1 MSRATSINQ
10 IFRDCPLL
18 VSLDLSR
25 WNLSSVQ
32 THNGFDGIFAGDGQ
46 TLRFIKWPKNINVPY
61 YSFVYDGIGTPNNS
75 PTDPYW
81 EADTT
86 WRDVTLS
93 CKDSPCSIKPYTDG
107 IPSVTETRLYG
118 RPYSVTFNA
127 NGGTGTADT
136 VKGGWPDN
144 PGVTLA
150 SGSGFSRTGYRL
162 LGWSEDANATSPTYS
177 LSSSYTPTDD
187 VTLYGV
193 WVPAPTVSNDLLFP
207 WMGGG
212 EAGKVKVFG
221 TVPSGGGIYAL
232 QAGDKIEVALMPKDS
247 PGSTVPGVGTP
258 AAADDVTLDTT
269 SCSSTSC
276 SWSAT
281 FPMSALSDADH
292 IGQGMPY
299 VFRARLVTGSNGNS
313 DYVFSTGKS
322 ADVVAPAIEGAAFN
336 KGARTV
342 FGTVMSSG
350 DTTKQD
356 QRVKE
361 TKFSVMVTWPTGSST
376 ASTTLTCNSGTADIP
391 GATCPVSGSGDGTF
405 TLPVP
410 SGVLLKGDSQMQAK
424 DSPAADEPTLVGTG
438 EPNVSTAATFDTT
451 LPVVTAL
458 PMTGG
463 NASSEWWHRILLPA
477 LVAGMTAIV
486 VGARRRRLAMKR

>member
-193 WVPAPTVSNDLLFP
+193 WIPAPTVSNDLLFP

-212 EAGKVKVFG
+212 EAGKVKR
-221 TVPSGGGIYAL
+221 
-232 QAGDKIEVALMPKDS
+232 
-247 PGSTVPGVGTP
+247 
-258 AAADDVTLDTT
+258 
-269 SCSSTSC
+269 SSVR
-276 SWSAT
+276 
-281 FPMSALSDADH
+281 FH
-292 IGQGMPY
+292 
-299 VFRARLVTGSNGNS
+299 R
-313 DYVFSTGKS
+313 
-322 ADVVAPAIEGAAFN
+322 VVES
-336 KGARTV
+336 
-342 FGTVMSSG
+342 M
-350 DTTKQD
+350 
-356 QRVKE
+356 
-361 TKFSVMVTWPTGSST
+361 
-376 ASTTLTCNSGTADIP
+376 LC
-391 GATCPVSGSGDGTF
+391 
-405 TLPVP
+405 
-410 SGVLLKGDSQMQAK
+410 
-424 DSPAADEPTLVGTG
+424 
-438 EPNVSTAATFDTT
+438 
-451 LPVVTAL
+451 
-458 PMTGG
+458 
-463 NASSEWWHRILLPA
+463 
-477 LVAGMTAIV
+477 
-486 VGARRRRLAMKR
+486 RLATR